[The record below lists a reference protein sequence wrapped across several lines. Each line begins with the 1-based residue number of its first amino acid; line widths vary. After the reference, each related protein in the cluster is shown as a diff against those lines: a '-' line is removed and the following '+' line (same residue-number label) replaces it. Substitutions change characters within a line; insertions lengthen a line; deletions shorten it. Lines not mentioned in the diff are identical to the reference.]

1 MEIIDEKGEINLSML
16 MEKTKNSYGLVKW
29 GCKYAKKNAHIV
41 QTYSPT
47 LAKACVWCN
56 RIDGNGVGF
65 EVNSK
70 HL

>member
-1 MEIIDEKGEINLSML
+1 MVLSNGVASMF
-16 MEKTKNSYGLVKW
+16 KN
-29 GCKYAKKNAHIV
+29 NAHIV

-65 EVNSK
+65 EVDSK